1 MTTTH
6 ANPITNEPTAATQT
20 NYAVTA
26 WFEIPVQDF
35 ERARRFYERLMDVE
49 LREERMG
56 PALMGVF
63 PGPRDQTSGCI
74 VAMEGYEPSLSG
86 TVVYLTIHGDLQEQ
100 LDRAPTLGGAVM
112 WPKTAL
118 PEGMGFF
125 AQIRDS
131 EGNRVGLYSTR

>member
-1 MTTTH
+1 MTTTQT
-6 ANPITNEPTAATQT
+6 PQATTDSLATTST

-35 ERARRFYERLMDVE
+35 ERAKRFYEQLMDVE

-56 PALMGVF
+56 PALMGIF

-86 TVVYLTIHGDLQEQ
+86 SVVYLTIHGDLQEQ
-100 LDRAPTLGGAVM
+100 LDRAPALGGAVM